1 MSRESQRLA
10 LGGISEKQKQY
21 SVWLRAHPAACRS
34 QQPLLSGDSWDWEG
48 VA

>member
-1 MSRESQRLA
+1 MSRKSQRLA
-10 LGGISEKQKQY
+10 LSGISEKQKQC
-21 SVWLRAHPAACRS
+21 SVWLRAHAVPCRS